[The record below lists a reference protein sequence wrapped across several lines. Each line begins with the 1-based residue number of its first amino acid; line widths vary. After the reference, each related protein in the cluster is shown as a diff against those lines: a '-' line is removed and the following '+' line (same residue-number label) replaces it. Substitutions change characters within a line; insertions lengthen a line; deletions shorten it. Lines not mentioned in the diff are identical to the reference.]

1 MKVVKRAVDRSLQV
15 IELFAREARRIR
27 MSNVGA
33 ELELEKG
40 PTHRVIALLSEE
52 GWAERDKDTS
62 QYRLTLKRSE
72 LGQRYLRGL
81 GLPGLVQ
88 SILGA
93 VAAQCREL
101 IHSVRRCRNCTDK
114 GRAA

>member
-1 MKVVKRAVDRSLQV
+1 MRVVKGAVDRSLQV
-15 IELFAREARRIR
+15 IELFAREARWIR
-27 MSNVGA
+27 MSNVSGER
-33 ELELEKG
+33 ELENG
-40 PTHRVIALLSEE
+40 PTHRVLAVLCDQ
-52 GWAERDKDTS
+52 GWAKRDKHTS
-62 QYRLTLKRSE
+62 QDCLTLKLSE

-88 SILGA
+88 PILDA

-101 IHSVRRCRNCTDK
+101 VRSVRRCRNSTDK

>member
-15 IELFAREARRIR
+15 TELFAREARWIG

-33 ELELEKG
+33 ERELENG
-40 PTHRVIALLSEE
+40 PTHRVFALLCEQ
-52 GWAERDKDTS
+52 GWAEQDKDTS
-62 QYRLTLKRSE
+62 QYSLTLKLSE

-88 SILGA
+88 PILDA

-101 IHSVRRCRNCTDK
+101 VHSVRRCRNSTDK